1 MTAGAR
7 RKELAN
13 MTARDGMLLNG
24 LRQDSL
30 AAVLALVGLLR
41 ALEESVPEWMPEAWW
56 DRGQARL
63 STTASSG
70 PSQNGVAEAAA
81 KGVLSLGGGML
92 LEKKDIHDLEPAA
105 LPEMLSKTNADV
117 VAALTSDGA
126 TNKRG
131 HMRPTALCLM
141 YGAGHQHFGNAFDA
155 AFTLQEEKMAG
166 EIRKGLFDAW
176 DRAEE
181 GSQSKAYL
189 KPFRLDWRENRRHAL
204 RARDPVGFKAPVT
217 GAEPLTALGI
227 VEFTSAPEHGGQLG
241 TTGFSR
247 SGTTVAW
254 PVWDVPLPLAA
265 VRVLLRME
273 DVRRIAE
280 LQDQIHKD
288 GQARIQRAGK
298 GGGRA
303 GGMITRS
310 VESMQKYNVQ
320 VMVAKIFRDGQF
332 NTAGIGRPI

>member
-1 MTAGAR
+1 MA
-7 RKELAN
+7 
-13 MTARDGMLLNG
+13 ARDGMPLDG

-30 AAVLALVGLLR
+30 AAALALVGLLR

-56 DRGQARL
+56 ERGRARL
-63 STTASSG
+63 STAASSG
-70 PSQNGVAEAAA
+70 PSHKEVAEAAA
-81 KGVLSLGGGML
+81 KGVLSLGGAMR

-105 LPEMLSKTNADV
+105 LAEMLSKTNADV

-126 TNKRG
+126 TDKGG

-141 YGAGHQHFGNAFDA
+141 YGAGHQHFGDAFDA
-155 AFTLQEEKMAG
+155 AFALQKEKMAG
-166 EIRKGLFDAW
+166 EICKGLFETW

-181 GSQSKAYL
+181 GSRSKADL

-227 VEFTSAPEHGGQLG
+227 VEFTSAPERGGRLG
-241 TTGFSR
+241 TTGCSR
-247 SGTTVAW
+247 SGKTVAW
-254 PVWDVPLPLAA
+254 PVWGVPLPLAA
-265 VRVLLRME
+265 VRVLLRMG

-280 LQDQIHKD
+280 LQDQIH
-288 GQARIQRAGK
+288 GEEQVRIRGAGRDA
-298 GGGRA
+298 GRVE
-303 GGMITRS
+303 GMIAKC
-310 VESMQKYNVQ
+310 VESMHKYKVQ

-332 NTAGIGRPI
+332 STAGMGRLV